1 MSLHKTINI
10 ILKKVYA
17 DMVINTTIKKNA
29 MRKLV
34 KFTCKKTAFLF
45 DNTMYEQIHCVSI
58 GSPLVPILANIITTE
73 LESTIVKC
81 YLIPKKLSFT
91 VVTLLRLSYS
101 TFYN

>member
-1 MSLHKTINI
+1 
-10 ILKKVYA
+10 
-17 DMVINTTIKKNA
+17 MVINTTIKKNA

-91 VVTLLRLSYS
+91 VVTLIRLSYS